1 MKNSMTQLSLLGE
14 GATAPAEKTI
24 GKDSAAAASVSCD
37 IQAKLEETALPED
50 GTGRTAEAVQ
60 ARMRALCA
68 ALEHHNYLYHTLDA
82 PEISDDEYDALY
94 RELAALETA
103 FPQWVEPHSP
113 TRRIGGALLGGLA
126 KKRHRRR
133 MYGLDNVF
141 STDEWR
147 EFVERMLRALPDAPT
162 AFWCDP
168 KLDGLALEIVYE
180 DGELRE
186 ALTRGDGEEGEVVTE
201 AVRTIRTVPLRL
213 QGAGPFPR
221 RLEVRGEV
229 VMYKKDFAALNE
241 RREALGQKLLANPR
255 NAAAGALRQLDT
267 TATRQLPLRFLAYSL
282 GDADWNP
289 APPCATQHALMERL
303 TSYGFLTPP
312 DGRLC
317 ADPAAV
323 EGYTAWVRE
332 HRPDFPMEIDGA
344 VAKQDNLEAQEA
356 LGFTARAPRFAVAF
370 KFPAEQART
379 VLRRIEVQVGRTG
392 AMTPVAVLD
401 PVPVGGVMVSR
412 ATLHN
417 EDEIRAKDVRV
428 GDTVIVQRAG
438 DVIPEVVGPVPELR
452 PADAVPFAFP
462 HTCPICHEKAHRAEG
477 EAVWRCGN
485 VSCSAVRLQSIR
497 HFVSKS
503 GLNIV
508 GIGERWVT
516 QLVEAGRVQSP
527 ADLFTLTPTE
537 LVQYDRMGES
547 LAQKMVDALEEA
559 RHTATLARLIC
570 ALGIRHVG
578 EQTARLLASS
588 FADMDELAAAD
599 EERLCALPD
608 VGPEV
613 ASSILDFFDSPANKR
628 LLERFRE
635 LGLWPVRAGE
645 NDASDAPRPLEGV
658 TLLFTGTL
666 SMPRGRAKQLAE
678 AAGAVVL
685 GSVSKKLRYLVVGDD
700 PGSKLDKARKLGVD
714 VLDEAAFLQL
724 LEGGTAG
731 DASPA
736 QTGNG
741 PESAA

>member
-1 MKNSMTQLSLLGE
+1 MKNNTTQLSLLE
-14 GATAPAEKTI
+14 E
-24 GKDSAAAASVSCD
+24 AAAGERPCAADRSSA
-37 IQAKLEETALPED
+37 IRRGLEETVLPPD
-50 GTGRTAEAVQ
+50 GERRTEASVQ

-68 ALEHHNYLYHTLDA
+68 ALDYHNYLYHTLDA
-82 PEISDDEYDALY
+82 PEISDDAYDALY
-94 RELAALETA
+94 RELAALEAA
-103 FPQWVEPHSP
+103 FPQWVDPQSP
-113 TRRIGGALLGGLA
+113 THRIGGALLGGLA

-141 STDEWR
+141 SVDEWHD
-147 EFVERMLRALPDAPT
+147 FVERMRRALPDAPT

-213 QGAGPFPR
+213 QGTGPFPR

-229 VMYKKDFAALNE
+229 VMYKKDFADLNA

-267 TATRQLPLRFLAYSL
+267 TATRQLPLRFLAYSA
-282 GDADWNP
+282 GDVEWNP
-289 APPCATQHALMERL
+289 APACASQHALMERFV
-303 TSYGFLTPP
+303 SYGFLTPP

-323 EGYTAWVRE
+323 ADYVAWVRE
-332 HRPDFPMEIDGA
+332 HRPDFLMEIDGA

-370 KFPAEQART
+370 KFPAEQVRT
-379 VLRRIEVQVGRTG
+379 VLRRIDIQVGRTG
-392 AMTPVAVLD
+392 AMTPVAVLE
-401 PVPVGGVMVSR
+401 PVAVGGVMVSR

-417 EDEIRAKDVRV
+417 EDEIHAKDVRV

-438 DVIPEVVGPVPELR
+438 DVIPEVVGPVAELR
-452 PADAVPFAFP
+452 PADAVPFDFP

-485 VSCSAVRLQSIR
+485 VSCPAIRLQAIR

-508 GIGERWVT
+508 GVGEKLVT
-516 QLVEAGRVQSP
+516 QLVDAGRVTSP
-527 ADLFTLTPTE
+527 ADLFTLTPLE

-547 LAQKMVDALEEA
+547 LAQKTVDALEEA
-559 RHTATLARLIC
+559 RHTATLARLISS
-570 ALGIRHVG
+570 LGIRHVG
-578 EQTARLLASS
+578 EQTARLLASA
-588 FADMDELAAAD
+588 FADLDELAAAD
-599 EERLCALPD
+599 EARLCALPD

-613 ASSILDFFDSPANKR
+613 ASSILDFFDTPANKR

-635 LGLWPVRAGE
+635 LGLWPRRTEAETASGGE
-645 NDASDAPRPLEGV
+645 ARPLEGV

-685 GSVSKKLRYLVVGDD
+685 GSVSKKLQYLVVGDD
-700 PGSKLDKARKLGVD
+700 PGSKLDKARKLGVA
-714 VLDEAAFLQL
+714 VLDEAGFLNL
-724 LEGGTAG
+724 LQGADAAPQHAG
-731 DASPA
+731 DAGTDA
-736 QTGNG
+736 
-741 PESAA
+741 